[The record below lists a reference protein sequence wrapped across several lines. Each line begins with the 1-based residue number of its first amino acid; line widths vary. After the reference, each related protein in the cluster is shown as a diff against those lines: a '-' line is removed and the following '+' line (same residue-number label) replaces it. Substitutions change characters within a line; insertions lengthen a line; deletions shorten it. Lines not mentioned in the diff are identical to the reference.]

1 MATAEPSVETKP
13 RAAKAPKAPDFL
25 KGPDKQLLING
36 KWQPAKSGK
45 TFETVNPATEQVL
58 SRVAEAEQADVDE
71 AVKAARKAFEEGP
84 WPRMRP
90 AERAKYLLK
99 LADLIEAHS
108 AELAQLETLDGGR
121 VIALTQGDA
130 AGAAAALP
138 AARGRTPQIYVEP
151 HPTPPELFH
160 HAPR

>member
-58 SRVAEAEQADVDE
+58 TRVAEAEQADVDE
-71 AVKAARKAFEEGP
+71 AGKAARKAFEEGP

-90 AERAKYLLK
+90 PERCKYLMG
-99 LADLIEAHS
+99 LAYVFASHS
-108 AELAQLETLDGGR
+108 RRQAPLDTLWGGPA
-121 VIALTQGDA
+121 IA
-130 AGAAAALP
+130 
-138 AARGRTPQIYVEP
+138 
-151 HPTPPELFH
+151 
-160 HAPR
+160 